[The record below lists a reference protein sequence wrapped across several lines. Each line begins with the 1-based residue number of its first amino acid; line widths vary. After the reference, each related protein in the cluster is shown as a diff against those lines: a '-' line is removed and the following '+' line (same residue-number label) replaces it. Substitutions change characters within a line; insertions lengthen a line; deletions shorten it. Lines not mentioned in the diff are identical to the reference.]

1 MNQKYYTTGEISE
14 KLDVTKDTLY
24 YWEKEFPDYLNIK
37 RADNKRKER
46 LWTDKNI
53 EQLKV
58 IIKLKNQGLTI
69 KEIKDRLNPNPKD
82 HFEKVTVS
90 KEEVKMLNKE
100 IQELKEVVKRLI
112 EEEATTRNRLEFFEK
127 DRDKL
132 LVRALKKAL
141 KEEELKLTS
150 SKDLDQKTKTGIIKK
165 TVNSFKKLFKKEKL
179 EIKVKPVN
187 MKVKKQNKN

>member
-82 HFEKVTVS
+82 PFEKVAVS

-150 SKDLDQKTKTGIIKK
+150 SKDLGQKEKIGIIKK

-187 MKVKKQNKN
+187 MKAKKQNKN